1 MGRSCGMPL
10 LVLVT
15 LINWISIEVGRGKL
29 YLFDELIQNFL
40 QQTALPQ
47 AGVLQSSSSVGPL
60 LRVDLHAPSDTPVD
74 VGSSSTTRPPE
85 AAVDANGAD
94 GVASSALQLQPCSEY
109 VGYHS
114 S

>member
-1 MGRSCGMPL
+1 MPL

-15 LINWISIEVGRGKL
+15 LINWISIEAGRGKL

-60 LRVDLHAPSDTPVD
+60 LRVNLHAPSNTPVD
-74 VGSSSTTRPPE
+74 VCSSPTTRPLE

-94 GVASSALQLQPCSEY
+94 GMASGALQLQPCSEY